1 MTSAPRPLY
10 THAQLRRLLDP
21 QSVALIGATTRA
33 GAFGARVAANM
44 AGFRGRLHLVNARY
58 ERIGEQP
65 CYPALAALPEVP
77 DCAVLTVAREAVEPV
92 VREAARLGVGGAII
106 FASGYAEIGAADRI
120 AEQARLV
127 AIARQS
133 GMPIVGP
140 NCIGLVNYLTG
151 AAITF
156 SAVPKQARVRPHAIG
171 VISQS
176 GALGFAL
183 ALATEHGA
191 AVSHVLTSGNS
202 ADVDMADYVAY
213 LALDPAC
220 RAIACLFEGMAEPK
234 RLLAAAEIARAHG
247 KVVVVHKIAVGE
259 SGARAAMSH
268 TGSLA
273 GAEDAYR
280 AAFARAGIVVVDQ
293 FEALMETAAFFAKA
307 PAPKGPG
314 VAVVSASGG
323 SAIMAADKAE
333 IHGVALPQPG
343 PETRAVLQTR
353 IPEFGSPRNP
363 CDVTAQVLTDP
374 ESLKACAA
382 ALLADP
388 AYAALVV
395 PTVYAYPPVA
405 DRIQAFSALAAAAG
419 KFAVTIWVN
428 EHLEGPGASVAEEDA
443 HTALFRSTDRC
454 FATLATWF
462 ARAATPPAGP
472 ATPLVEAAA
481 RAAVARDLAGMD
493 KGGVDKGGADKVI
506 GERVAKALLARYGL
520 PVVGEALV
528 EDAEGAARAAAR
540 LGFPVAIKVD
550 SPDLPHKTE
559 AGVIRL
565 GLATPDAVRAAFAQV
580 MANAARHGARV
591 RGVLVQPM
599 AGEGLELILGSR
611 IDPLFGPLVV
621 VGLGGIF
628 VEVLR
633 DRVVDLAPV
642 SVDQARTMLGR
653 LRGAR
658 LLDGFRGGPKV
669 DRAKL
674 AEIIARFSEFIADHA
689 ETLQEVDINPLI
701 CGAERI
707 VAVDALIVRAA

>member
-1 MTSAPRPLY
+1 MTSASRPLY

-21 QSVALIGATTRA
+21 LSVALIGATPRA

-58 ERIGEQP
+58 ERIGAQP

-106 FASGYAEIGAADRI
+106 FASGYAEIGAADRV

-151 AAITF
+151 AAVTF

-234 RLLAAAEIARAHG
+234 RLLAAAEIARARG

-343 PETRAVLQTR
+343 RETRAVLETR
-353 IPEFGSPRNP
+353 IPEFGSPGNP

-428 EHLEGPGASVAEEDA
+428 EHLEGPGAGVAEEDA

-462 ARAATPPAGP
+462 ARAATPHAGP

-481 RAAVARDLAGMD
+481 RAAVGRDLAGTD
-493 KGGVDKGGADKVI
+493 KVGADRVI

-520 PVVGEALV
+520 PVVGEAWV
-528 EDAEGAARAAAR
+528 EDAEAAARAAAR

-550 SPDLPHKTE
+550 SPDLPHKSE

-580 MANAARHGARV
+580 MANAERHGARV
-591 RGVLVQPM
+591 QGVLVQPM
-599 AGEGLELILGSR
+599 VGEGLELILGSR

-658 LLDGFRGGPKV
+658 LLDGFRGGPRV